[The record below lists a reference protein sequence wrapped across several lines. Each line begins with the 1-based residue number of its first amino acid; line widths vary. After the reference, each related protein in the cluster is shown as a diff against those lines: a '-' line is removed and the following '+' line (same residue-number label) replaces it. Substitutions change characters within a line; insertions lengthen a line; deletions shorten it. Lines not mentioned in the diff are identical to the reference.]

1 MRRYFRWLNYRDAV
15 LANLNALLVAYPA
28 GRQFADD
35 FPELKP
41 LLRSCLDGGTSVH
54 SSALKISE
62 RIIGNFIDQLD
73 SGRKAKTIEAL
84 LGRDPESFEDLAHSN
99 VGGRHARPP
108 DPTIFMAELVGC
120 ALFMAGRMCS
130 EGMLGHS
137 DFEGFL
143 RRVAERLG
151 VDAAGLEALRAS
163 FAV

>member
-15 LANLNALLVAYPA
+15 LANLNALMVAYPA

-41 LLRSCLDGGTSVH
+41 LLRSCFDGGASLH

-84 LGRDPESFEDLAHSN
+84 LESDPESFEELAHGN
-99 VGGRHARPP
+99 IAGRRAGPP
-108 DPTIFMAELVGC
+108 DPTIFMAELIGC
-120 ALFMAGRMCS
+120 ALFMAGRMS
-130 EGMLGHS
+130 SQGMLGHS
-137 DFEGFL
+137 DFDGFL
-143 RRVAERLG
+143 QRVAERLG
-151 VDAAGLEALRAS
+151 VNAAGLEALRAS